1 MFYICLIYNNYVVH
15 KLNLKMSSRTI
26 CTNSINSI
34 KLLTR
39 KNSDSTNKKDT
50 NKKDTNKKDNYNKY
64 HKYISTISNNF
75 VKSQNSLLTNLFH
88 IKNNTSFTISFN
100 EINLDTDTNTSAYN
114 IPKFI
119 DIFRYLLSI
128 NEFINSFTVNEQT
141 ILKDKLSSNKTSKE
155 SYKFLN
161 SNSPLPKKILSVY
174 NSITSNTAILNNLHT
189 KFPSLTFHNLLI
201 NSFTSYKILE
211 DLELNIKKVIIFSV
225 QWKDIKLDNFL
236 YLFMYENNKHNN
248 LSGSE
253 QIKTIG
259 TEIIKR
265 ILFFNEFLDIKTHP
279 DKFII
284 FFTNNKKEI
293 DKELITHIHFKTINV
308 NSAVTNGRDIIIYRE
323 QELLKSIF
331 HESIHFYNLDF
342 RTIPE
347 SIIKYLIQTH
357 NIDEHNE
364 YLLYECVTETLAN
377 ILNNIYYSG
386 TINEFTI
393 NLVNE
398 IMFSTLQV
406 SKILKICKYK
416 QWSDFS
422 KISTSLSSSVSG
434 TSHPDRKKNQHNK
447 FKQDSCVFSY
457 YILKLYIMINL
468 DEYFKTNLDNKLK
481 FIQTEQS
488 FNNLIKIFDASRNNL
503 QLINIINSILKGL
516 NKKNKTKTKNKSS
529 NKIHNTLRMT
539 CLESSFVGKNSI

>member
-1 MFYICLIYNNYVVH
+1 
-15 KLNLKMSSRTI
+15 MSSKTI
-26 CTNSINSI
+26 CTNSIHSI
-34 KLLTR
+34 KLLTQ
-39 KNSDSTNKKDT
+39 KNSGSTNK
-50 NKKDTNKKDNYNKY
+50 NAIYSKY
-64 HKYISTISNNF
+64 HKYISTLSNHF
-75 VKSQNSLLTNLFH
+75 VKSQHTLLTHLFH

-100 EINLDTDTNTSAYN
+100 EISLDTTDSASSSSRYT

-128 NEFINSFTVNEQT
+128 NEFINSFTLTEQT
-141 ILKDKLSSNKTSKE
+141 ILKDKLSSTKTKE
-155 SYKFLN
+155 ECYTFLN
-161 SNSPLPKKILSVY
+161 ASSGVNSSLAQKILTVY
-174 NSITSNTAILNNLHT
+174 NSITSNTTILNDLNT

-211 DLELNIKKVIIFSV
+211 DLELNIKKVIIFSA
-225 QWKDIKLDNFL
+225 QWKDTKLDNFL
-236 YLFMYENNKHNN
+236 YLFMYDNHKHNN

-265 ILFFNEFLDIKTHP
+265 ILFFNEFLNIKTHP
-279 DKFII
+279 DKFIV

-347 SIIKYLIQTH
+347 SIIKYLIKTH
-357 NIDEHNE
+357 NIDEHND

-386 TINEFTI
+386 TLKEFTL

-406 SKILKICKYK
+406 SKILKVCKYK
-416 QWSDFS
+416 NWSDFS
-422 KISTSLSSSVSG
+422 YKDSSSMSN
-434 TSHPDRKKNQHNK
+434 TKPHSKK

-457 YILKLYIMINL
+457 YILKLYIMIHL
-468 DEYFKTNLDNKLK
+468 EPYFKTNLDNKLK
-481 FIQTEQS
+481 FIQTEHS

-503 QLINIINSILKGL
+503 QLIHIMNSILKGL
-516 NKKNKTKTKNKSS
+516 NKKAKASIKTKHIHKSTS
-529 NKIHNTLRMT
+529 KINNTLRMT
-539 CLESSFVGKNSI
+539 CLESSLVEKNSI